1 METAIRVLLIL
12 GLVPIGAFIYRYWKG
27 GAWNQT
33 YQGITLMTQKI
44 AWFFLLLHFLAE
56 SLFEYPAHDI
66 VEIVI
71 VSLCVL
77 LFWATLA
84 GLLLAQGS
92 LEWFFALVRKI
103 GGRIPKPFRKVSRK
117 RGTGYVMD
125 KDIER
130 TQDRRK
136 PL

>member
-1 METAIRVLLIL
+1 MEIVTRILLIL
-12 GLVPIGAFIYRYWKG
+12 GIIPIATFIFRYWSA
-27 GAWNQT
+27 GAWKET
-33 YQGITLMTQKI
+33 YQGRTLMAQKV
-44 AWFFLLLHFLAE
+44 AWFFLLVHFLVE
-56 SLFEYPAHDI
+56 SLFDYPAHDVI
-66 VEIVI
+66 EII
-71 VSLCVL
+71 IITLCVI

-92 LEWFFALVRKI
+92 LEGAFAFARRATGKL
-103 GGRIPKPFRKVSRK
+103 PKPFRKVSRK
-117 RGTGYVMD
+117 RGTGYVLD